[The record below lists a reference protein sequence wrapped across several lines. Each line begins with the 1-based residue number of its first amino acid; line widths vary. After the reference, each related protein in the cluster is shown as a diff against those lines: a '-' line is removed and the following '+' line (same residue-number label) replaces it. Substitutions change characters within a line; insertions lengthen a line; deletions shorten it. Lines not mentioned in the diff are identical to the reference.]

1 MGKLGSKVIKSSIA
15 AATTSLIANVLNLD
29 DTKVGQILGVAIPVI
44 TFVVAD
50 DKSISNKLFGRSKDH
65 KKGDRM
71 TREEG
76 EKEFFDVFGDKGHA
90 MSKFIAKET
99 GATEEE
105 VNGVLG
111 MTMSVLETGLGRFIN
126 EEDVDE
132 ESFNL
137 FFKEEAEEESKNNP
151 NLFNAAKKVVF

>member
-65 KKGDRM
+65 K
-71 TREEG
+71 
-76 EKEFFDVFGDKGHA
+76 
-90 MSKFIAKET
+90 
-99 GATEEE
+99 
-105 VNGVLG
+105 
-111 MTMSVLETGLGRFIN
+111 
-126 EEDVDE
+126 
-132 ESFNL
+132 
-137 FFKEEAEEESKNNP
+137 
-151 NLFNAAKKVVF
+151 